1 MGSVKDLE
9 IITPPTEDSTGQ
21 GRFIFSDRYS
31 VFDWGEMPDH
41 IPDKGASIALLAAF
55 FFERLENMGIKT
67 HYIGLIEDGRCKE
80 LNKLNAPS
88 NIMEIHL
95 VRVLEPTY
103 TNNGYDYSVY
113 KSQKGNFLIPLE
125 IIYRNSVP
133 EGSSLLKRMDRGE
146 ISPED
151 LGLSAPPQ
159 PGEKLERALYDVSTK
174 LEITDRYITWQEAK
188 EIASLSESELQEIHN
203 LTDRINRLITEE
215 FAKIGLNNEDG
226 KIELAFDTDRKLM
239 VVDVLGTLDECRF
252 TYNGIPVSKE
262 IARLYYRKTDWYHA
276 VEEAKKKDRMNW
288 KALVNTP
295 PEPLPPRLKELIS
308 LVYKSCTNAI
318 TGKDWF
324 PSVPEIQDILEE
336 LRGFLA

>member
-41 IPDKGASIALLAAF
+41 IPDKGASIALLSAY
-55 FFERLENMGIKT
+55 FFERLEDMGIKT
-67 HYIGLIEDGRCKE
+67 HYIGLIEDNRCKE
-80 LNKLNAPS
+80 LNKLNGPS
-88 NIMEIHL
+88 NIMEIRL
-95 VRVLEPTY
+95 VRVLKPKY
-103 TNNGYDYSVY
+103 TDNGYDYSEY

-133 EGSSLLKRMDRGE
+133 EGSSLLKRMDKGE

-159 PGEKLERALYDVSTK
+159 PGQKLERPIYDVSTK

-188 EIASLSESELQEIHN
+188 EIASLSDAELKEIHN
-203 LTDRINRLITEE
+203 LTGRINRLITEE
-215 FAKIGLNNEDG
+215 FARIGLNNEDG
-226 KIELAFDTDRKLM
+226 KIELAFDSDRGLM

-252 TYNGIPVSKE
+252 TYNSIPVSKE

-276 VEEAKKKDRMNW
+276 VEEAKKKDRMKW
-288 KALVNTP
+288 KELVSKSP
-295 PEPLPPRLKELIS
+295 DPLPPRLKELIS
-308 LVYKSCTNAI
+308 LVYKSCTNTI
-318 TGKDWF
+318 TGKEWF
-324 PSVPEIQDILEE
+324 PSVPDIQDILEE
-336 LRGFLA
+336 LRGFLV

>member
-9 IITPPTEDSTGQ
+9 IIIPPTEDSTGQ

-41 IPDKGASIALLAAF
+41 IPDKGASIALLGAY
-55 FFERLENMGIKT
+55 FFERLQDMGIKT
-67 HYIGLIEDGRCKE
+67 HYIGLIEDNRCKE

-103 TNNGYDYSVY
+103 RDNGYDYSVY

-133 EGSSLLKRMDRGE
+133 EGSSLLKRMNKGD
-146 ISPED
+146 ISPEA
-151 LGLSAPPQ
+151 LGFSAPPH
-159 PGEKLERALYDVSTK
+159 PGEKLEKPVYDVSTK
-174 LEITDRYITWQEAK
+174 LEITDRYITWQEAQ
-188 EIASLSESELQEIHN
+188 EIASLSESELQDIHN
-203 LTDRINRLITEE
+203 LTERINRLITDE

-226 KIELAFDTDRKLM
+226 KIELAFDPDRRLM

-276 VEEAKKKDRMNW
+276 IEEAKKKDRMNW
-288 KALVNTP
+288 KALVNIS
-295 PEPLPPRLKELIS
+295 PEPIPPRLKELIS
-308 LVYKSCTNAI
+308 LVYKSCTNTI
-318 TGKDWF
+318 TGKEWF
-324 PSVPEIQDILEE
+324 PAVPDIQDILEE
-336 LRGFLA
+336 LRDFLV